1 MEEILRF
8 TETEEDIDGNI
19 KYGGM
24 YKTLTIRVST
34 TSKDRP
40 KTTASKQH

>member
-34 TSKDRP
+34 TSEDRP

>member
-24 YKTLTIRVST
+24 YNTQTIHVST
-34 TSKDRP
+34 TSEDRT